1 MHIDLIYCALSTFD
15 PLCKSVCVCVCVL
28 VFVCLFTHIHLCVF
42 NCFVILKVVGH
53 MVVGKKVATTSGRQ
67 KEDEADTTNIIIQ
80 LCEVTGAV
88 TNVSMFCLNLSTS
101 VSL

>member
-1 MHIDLIYCALSTFD
+1 
-15 PLCKSVCVCVCVL
+15 
-28 VFVCLFTHIHLCVF
+28 
-42 NCFVILKVVGH
+42 